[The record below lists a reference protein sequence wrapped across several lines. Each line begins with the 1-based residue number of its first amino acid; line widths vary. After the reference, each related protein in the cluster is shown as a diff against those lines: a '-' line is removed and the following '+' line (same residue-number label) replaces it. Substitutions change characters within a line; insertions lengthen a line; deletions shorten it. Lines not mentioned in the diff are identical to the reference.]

1 MSFMITEKMISECY
15 DAFEG
20 GNRKFVPEGMNETSA
35 RMTMSWLNCM
45 LNTRTC
51 FNRGGSL
58 MQYRV
63 ILERI
68 SLDHGS
74 QRAKEAA
81 LSQMEYCVRY
91 NRKSHIKILEW
102 FIYNK

>member
-1 MSFMITEKMISECY
+1 MITEKMISECY

-91 NRKSHIKILEW
+91 KRESHITILNG
-102 FIYNK
+102 FINI

>member
-1 MSFMITEKMISECY
+1 MITEKMILECY
-15 DAFEG
+15 DAFEK

-45 LNTRTC
+45 LKTRTC

-68 SLDHGS
+68 SLDYGS
-74 QRAKEAA
+74 QIAKEAA

-91 NRKSHIKILEW
+91 KRESHITILNG
-102 FIYNK
+102 FINI

>member
-1 MSFMITEKMISECY
+1 MSFMITEKMILECY
-15 DAFEG
+15 DAFEK

-68 SLDHGS
+68 SLDYGS

-81 LSQMEYCVRY
+81 LSQMKYYVRY
-91 NRKSHIKILEW
+91 KRESHITILKG
-102 FIYNK
+102 FINI

>member
-68 SLDHGS
+68 SLDYGS

-81 LSQMEYCVRY
+81 LSQMKYYVRY
-91 NRKSHIKILEW
+91 KRESHITILKG
-102 FIYNK
+102 FINI

>member
-1 MSFMITEKMISECY
+1 MITEEMILGCY
-15 DAFEG
+15 YAFIE
-20 GNRKFVPEGMNETSA
+20 GNREFVPEGMNETSA

-45 LNTRTC
+45 LNTGAC
-51 FNRGGSL
+51 FNRRGSL

-68 SLDHGS
+68 TLDYGS

-81 LSQMEYCVRY
+81 LSQMEYYVRY
-91 NRKSHIKILEW
+91 NRESHIKILER
-102 FIYNK
+102 FINI

>member
-1 MSFMITEKMISECY
+1 
-15 DAFEG
+15 
-20 GNRKFVPEGMNETSA
+20 
-35 RMTMSWLNCM
+35 
-45 LNTRTC
+45 
-51 FNRGGSL
+51 

>member
-1 MSFMITEKMISECY
+1 MITEEMILGCY
-15 DAFEG
+15 YAFLE
-20 GNRKFVPEGMNETSA
+20 GNRNFVPEGMNEASA
-35 RMTMSWLNCM
+35 RMTMRWLNCM
-45 LNTRTC
+45 LNIRTC

-68 SLDHGS
+68 SLDYGS

-81 LSQMEYCVRY
+81 LSQMDYCVRY
-91 NRKSHIKILEW
+91 KRKSHIEILEG
-102 FIYNK
+102 FIYDK

>member
-1 MSFMITEKMISECY
+1 MITEEMILGCY
-15 DAFEG
+15 YAFIE
-20 GNRKFVPEGMNETSA
+20 GNREFVPEGMNETSA

-45 LNTRTC
+45 LNTGAC
-51 FNRGGSL
+51 FNRRGSL

-91 NRKSHIKILEW
+91 NRESHIEILER
-102 FIYNK
+102 FINI